1 MRRSL
6 DIPAGQNGGAVQLAK
21 DPGRARNIHV
31 TVVNPTAVTHAA
43 FFAHSRR
50 ELDSPGPAG
59 NLPGIAVVNVGN
71 TIPDI
76 TINAIAYAT
85 FILQGWTGELWAA
98 SDIPNLILEY
108 AEGSVPEK

>member
-6 DIPAGQNGGAVQLAK
+6 DVASGSNGGAVKLLD

-43 FFAHSRR
+43 FFAQSRR
-50 ELDSPGPAG
+50 ELENVGPNG
-59 NLPGIAVVNVGN
+59 SIPGICIINVGN

-76 TINAIAYAT
+76 TILTIAYAT
-85 FILQGWTGELWAA
+85 FILQGWTGELWAT
-98 SDIPNLILEY
+98 SDIPNLQCEY
-108 AEGSVPEK
+108 VEGAGPEK